1 MVSARAHPGL
11 TSAPRSSA
19 EALPGIDATLTP
31 HVRGRPVA
39 REQHDMISSSSV
51 YGLKM
56 QWTPEHSQWA
66 EQHFDI
72 SSTTRSPAHKTEAYR
87 AVSGHLQRSSTY
99 QYAWANDDISALTA
113 SNLLKKYAE
122 KYSGILE
129 MPGSYS
135 EAPGVPGVMNGRKS
149 ESEPWQDG
157 VYPMSCIPEGVSVRK
172 GGVAAASE
180 VVSGMCSSPGLASS
194 TLSEPSY
201 SSSSCGSHTA
211 TALHSSSMASQEY
224 GPAYS
229 GSYLHGSYSS
239 QSAPAPALPSPL
251 HSSGLLQPPP
261 PPPSHPTLV
270 PAYNGGSP
278 NLSSYNYPPAGYPA
292 QSSVGPGYSPGGA
305 PPPSSYLPSGIAAP
319 TPLPPSSALP
329 GYPYQSHNLT
339 PIAPTPLNSSSSN
352 SLKRKAFYM
361 SGQGEIDSSYGNF
374 GYSQARSSA
383 ESPMY
388 RVADS
393 SSANGGSNGTSGG
406 FDRSAEKSSLS
417 FNPQKQSSMS
427 SEQQRKYSSQATG
440 GPLTPPAYVSST
452 LGGSRS
458 ADSLASF
465 TSPSLSEQSADDHRL
480 HLSHSAPGPTSSSS
494 TSSSRPAEDQLK
506 TSDPH
511 LLDMVTSEIVQ
522 QGPPVDWSDIAG
534 LELAKATLKE
544 EVLWPILRPDMFSS
558 LGPRCVLLF
567 GPRGSGRT
575 LLGRCL
581 ASQLGAPFL
590 QLSGSMLATKW
601 LADGEKII
609 RASFLVARCR
619 QPSVLFISEVDM
631 VLSAHLSE
639 ESPINRL
646 KGELLAQLDSLL
658 IGSGED
664 GSNQVLVVCSTS
676 RPQDMDE
683 GLRRYFA
690 RRVLVPLPDSTARH
704 QILSQLLAQSQHK
717 YCLSE
722 EELALLVQR
731 TEGFSGLDLARLCQ
745 EAFVGLLHVSAQGMD
760 MSGMMPR
767 GQIRPLTYQ
776 DFESVFCKFQASIS
790 QKEIDTYTE
799 WNKMFGCSQ

>member
-1 MVSARAHPGL
+1 
-11 TSAPRSSA
+11 
-19 EALPGIDATLTP
+19 
-31 HVRGRPVA
+31 
-39 REQHDMISSSSV
+39 MISSSSV

-72 SSTTRSPAHKTEAYR
+72 SSTTRSPAHKAEAYR
-87 AVSGHLQRSSTY
+87 ALPGHLQRSTAY

-129 MPGSYS
+129 MPGGYS
-135 EAPGVPGVMNGRKS
+135 EAPGVMNGRKG

-201 SSSSCGSHTA
+201 SSSSCGSHSA

-229 GSYLHGSYSS
+229 GSYLHSSYSS
-239 QSAPAPALPSPL
+239 QSAPTPALPSPL

-319 TPLPPSSALP
+319 TPLPPSSTLP

-339 PIAPTPLNSSSSN
+339 PIAPTPLSSSSSN

-361 SGQGEIDSSYGNF
+361 TGQGEIDSSYANF
-374 GYSQARSSA
+374 AYGQSRSSA

-388 RVADS
+388 RIADS
-393 SSANGGSNGTSGG
+393 SSANGGTGGGG
-406 FDRSAEKSSLS
+406 FDRSAEKSSLP
-417 FNPQKQSSMS
+417 FNPQKQSTMS
-427 SEQQRKYSSQATG
+427 SEQRKYSSQAAG
-440 GPLTPPAYVSST
+440 GPLTPPAYGSST

-465 TSPSLSEQSADDHRL
+465 TSPSLSEQSAEDHRL
-480 HLSHSAPGPTSSSS
+480 HLSHSAPGPSSSS
-494 TSSSRPAEDQLK
+494 SSSSRHAEEQLK

-522 QGPPVDWSDIAG
+522 QGPPVDWCDIAG

-558 LGPRCVLLF
+558 LGPTPRCLLLF

-590 QLSGSMLATKW
+590 QLSGSTLATKW

-631 VLSAHLSE
+631 LLSAHLSE

-646 KGELLAQLDSLL
+646 KGELLGQLDSLL
-658 IGSGED
+658 MGSGED

-690 RRVLVPLPDSTARH
+690 RRVLVPLPDSVARH
-704 QILSQLLAQSQHK
+704 QIVTQLLAQSQHK

-745 EAFVGLLHVSAQGMD
+745 EALVGLLHVSAQGMD
-760 MSGMMPR
+760 MTGMMSR

>member
-1 MVSARAHPGL
+1 MN
-11 TSAPRSSA
+11 
-19 EALPGIDATLTP
+19 DASFCGVFTCFVLFL
-31 HVRGRPVA
+31 
-39 REQHDMISSSSV
+39 SLL
-51 YGLKM
+51 GLKM
-56 QWTPEHSQWA
+56 QWTPEQSQWA

-72 SSTTRSPAHKTEAYR
+72 SSTTRSPAHKAEAYR
-87 AVSGHLQRSSTY
+87 SVPGHLQRSASY

-129 MPGSYS
+129 MPASYT
-135 EAPGVPGVMNGRKS
+135 EAPGVPGVMNGRKGD
-149 ESEPWQDG
+149 SEPWQDG

-201 SSSSCGSHTA
+201 SGSSCGSHTA
-211 TALHSSSMASQEY
+211 TALHSSSSMPSQEY
-224 GPAYS
+224 GGAYS

-239 QSAPAPALPSPL
+239 QSGPTPAIPSPL

-261 PPPSHPTLV
+261 PAHPTLV

-292 QSSVGPGYSPGGA
+292 QSSVGPSYSPGGA

-339 PIAPTPLNSSSSN
+339 PIAPTPLSGSSSN

-361 SGQGEIDSSYGNF
+361 AGQGEIDSAYGNF
-374 GYSQARSSA
+374 GYGQARGSS

-388 RVADS
+388 RIADS
-393 SSANGGSNGTSGG
+393 SSSNGASNSNGATG
-406 FDRSAEKSSLS
+406 FDRAAEKSSLS
-417 FNPQKQSSMS
+417 FNSQKQS
-427 SEQQRKYSSQATG
+427 EQQQRKFNSQATG
-440 GPLTPPAYVSST
+440 GPLTPPAYVSSS

-458 ADSLASF
+458 ADSLVNF
-465 TSPSLSEQSADDHRL
+465 TSPSLGEQGTDDHRL
-480 HLSHSAPGPTSSSS
+480 HLSHSAPGTASSSS
-494 TSSSRPAEDQLK
+494 SSASSSRPAEEQLK

-534 LELAKATLKE
+534 LEVAKATLKE
-544 EVLWPILRPDMFSS
+544 DVLWPILRPDMFSS
-558 LGPRCVLLF
+558 LGPAPRCVLLF

-590 QLSGSMLATKW
+590 QLSGSTLATKW

-631 VLSAHLSE
+631 LLSAHVSE
-639 ESPINRL
+639 ESPIARL

-658 IGSGED
+658 MGSGED
-664 GSNQVLVVCSTS
+664 AGNQVLVVCSTS

-683 GLRRYFA
+683 GLRRYFS
-690 RRVLVPLPDSTARH
+690 RRVLVPLPDGAARH
-704 QILSQLLAQSQHK
+704 QILNQLLAQSQHK

-731 TEGFSGLDLARLCQ
+731 TEGFSGLDLARVCQ
-745 EAFVGLLHVSAQGMD
+745 EALVSLLHVSAQGMD

-767 GQIRPLTYQ
+767 GQVRPLTYQ
-776 DFESVFCKFQASIS
+776 DFESVFCKFQVSIS

>member
-1 MVSARAHPGL
+1 MH
-11 TSAPRSSA
+11 
-19 EALPGIDATLTP
+19 
-31 HVRGRPVA
+31 
-39 REQHDMISSSSV
+39 HDMISSSSV

-72 SSTTRSPAHKTEAYR
+72 SSTTRSPAHKAEAYR
-87 AVSGHLQRSSTY
+87 AVSGHLQRSATY

-129 MPGSYS
+129 MPASYS
-135 EAPGVPGVMNGRKS
+135 EVPGVPGVMNGRKG

-180 VVSGMCSSPGLASS
+180 VVSGICSSPGLASS

-201 SSSSCGSHTA
+201 SSSSCGSHSA
-211 TALHSSSMASQEY
+211 TALHSSSMTTQEY
-224 GPAYS
+224 GPTYS
-229 GSYLHGSYSS
+229 GSYLHSSYSS
-239 QSAPAPALPSPL
+239 QSAPTAALPSPL

-261 PPPSHPTLV
+261 PPSHPTIV

-352 SLKRKAFYM
+352 TLKRKAFYM
-361 SGQGEIDSSYGNF
+361 TGQGEMDSSYGNF
-374 GYSQARSSA
+374 GYPQARSST

-393 SSANGGSNGTSGG
+393 SSANGGSSSGGGGG
-406 FDRSAEKSSLS
+406 FDRNPEKSSLP
-417 FNPQKQSSMS
+417 FNPQKQSTMP
-427 SEQQRKYSSQATG
+427 SEQQQRKYGSQATG

-465 TSPSLSEQSADDHRL
+465 TSPSLSEQGADDHRL

-494 TSSSRPAEDQLK
+494 SASSRPAEEQLK
-506 TSDPH
+506 TCDPH
-511 LLDMVTSEIVQ
+511 LLDLVTSEIIQ

-534 LELAKATLKE
+534 LELAKVTLKE

-558 LGPRCVLLF
+558 LGPAPRCVLLF

-581 ASQLGAPFL
+581 ASQLGATFL
-590 QLSGSMLATKW
+590 QLSGSTLATKW
-601 LADGEKII
+601 LADGEEII

-619 QPSVLFISEVDM
+619 QPSILFISEVDM
-631 VLSAHLSE
+631 LLSAHVSE
-639 ESPINRL
+639 ESPITRL
-646 KGELLAQLDSLL
+646 KGELLTQLDSLL
-658 IGSGED
+658 MSSGED
-664 GSNQVLVVCSTS
+664 GGNQVLVICSTS

-683 GLRRYFA
+683 GLRRYFT
-690 RRVLVPLPDSTARH
+690 RRVLVPLPDSAARH
-704 QILSQLLAQSQHK
+704 QIMNQVLAQSQHK
-717 YCLSE
+717 FCLSE

-745 EAFVGLLHVSAQGMD
+745 EALVGLLHVSAQGMD
-760 MSGMMPR
+760 MTGMMPR

-776 DFESVFCKFQASIS
+776 DIEGVCCKFQASIS

>member
-1 MVSARAHPGL
+1 
-11 TSAPRSSA
+11 
-19 EALPGIDATLTP
+19 
-31 HVRGRPVA
+31 
-39 REQHDMISSSSV
+39 MISSSSV

-72 SSTTRSPAHKTEAYR
+72 SSTTRSPAHKAEAYR
-87 AVSGHLQRSSTY
+87 AVPGHLQRSAAY

-135 EAPGVPGVMNGRKS
+135 EAPGAMNGRKG
-149 ESEPWQDG
+149 EPEPWQDG

-201 SSSSCGSHTA
+201 SSSSCGSHAA
-211 TALHSSSMASQEY
+211 TALHSASMASQEY

-229 GSYLHGSYSS
+229 GSYLHSSYSS
-239 QSAPAPALPSPL
+239 QSAPTPALPSPL

-261 PPPSHPTLV
+261 PAHPTLV

-319 TPLPPSSALP
+319 TPLPPSSTLP

-339 PIAPTPLNSSSSN
+339 PIAPTPLNGSSSN

-361 SGQGEIDSSYGNF
+361 AGQAELDSSYANF
-374 GYSQARSSA
+374 GYGQARSSA

-388 RVADS
+388 RIADS
-393 SSANGGSNGTSGG
+393 SSANGGSNGAGGG
-406 FDRSAEKSSLS
+406 FDRSAEKSSLP
-417 FNPQKQSSMS
+417 FNPQKQSAMS
-427 SEQQRKYSSQATG
+427 SEQQQRKYGGQAAG

-458 ADSLASF
+458 ADSLAGF
-465 TSPSLSEQSADDHRL
+465 TSPSLGEQGGGADDHRL
-480 HLSHSAPGPTSSSS
+480 HLSHPAPGPTSSSS
-494 TSSSRPAEDQLK
+494 SSSSRPAEEQLK

-558 LGPRCVLLF
+558 LGPAPRCVLLF

-590 QLSGSMLATKW
+590 QLSGSTLATKW
-601 LADGEKII
+601 LADGEKIL

-631 VLSAHLSE
+631 LLSAHLSD
-639 ESPINRL
+639 ESPVNRL

-658 IGSGED
+658 MGSGDD
-664 GSNQVLVVCSTS
+664 GGGNQVLVVCSTS

-690 RRVLVPLPDSTARH
+690 RRVLAPPPDSAARH
-704 QILSQLLAQSQHK
+704 QIVNQLLVQSQHK

-745 EAFVGLLHVSAQGMD
+745 EALVGLLHVSAQGMD
-760 MSGMMPR
+760 MTGMMAR
-767 GQIRPLTYQ
+767 GGQIRPLTYP
-776 DFESVFCKFQASIS
+776 DIESVFCKFQASIS
-790 QKEIDTYTE
+790 QKELDTYTE

>member
-1 MVSARAHPGL
+1 
-11 TSAPRSSA
+11 
-19 EALPGIDATLTP
+19 
-31 HVRGRPVA
+31 
-39 REQHDMISSSSV
+39 
-51 YGLKM
+51 M

-72 SSTTRSPAHKTEAYR
+72 SSTTRSPAHKAEAYR
-87 AVSGHLQRSSTY
+87 AVPGHLQRSATY

-129 MPGSYS
+129 MPGAYS
-135 EAPGVPGVMNGRKS
+135 EAPGVPGVMNGRKG

-180 VVSGMCSSPGLASS
+180 
-194 TLSEPSY
+194 
-201 SSSSCGSHTA
+201 
-211 TALHSSSMASQEY
+211 EY

-229 GSYLHGSYSS
+229 SSYLHSSYSS
-239 QSAPAPALPSPL
+239 QSTPAPALPSPL

-319 TPLPPSSALP
+319 TPLPPSSTLP

-361 SGQGEIDSSYGNF
+361 TGQGEIDSSYGNF
-374 GYSQARSSA
+374 GYGQARSSA

-388 RVADS
+388 RIADS
-393 SSANGGSNGTSGG
+393 SSANGGSSGGG
-406 FDRSAEKSSLS
+406 FDRSAEKSSLP
-417 FNPQKQSSMS
+417 FNPQKQSTMS
-427 SEQQRKYSSQATG
+427 SEQQQRKYSNQASG

-458 ADSLASF
+458 ADSLVSF
-465 TSPSLSEQSADDHRL
+465 TSPSLSEQGADDHRL
-480 HLSHSAPGPTSSSS
+480 HLSHSAPGTTSSSS
-494 TSSSRPAEDQLK
+494 TSSSRPAEEQLK

-558 LGPRCVLLF
+558 LGPAPRCVLLF

-590 QLSGSMLATKW
+590 QLSG
-601 LADGEKII
+601 
-609 RASFLVARCR
+609 FH
-619 QPSVLFISEVDM
+619 PSVLFISEVDM
-631 VLSAHLSE
+631 LLSAHLSE

-658 IGSGED
+658 MGSGED
-664 GSNQVLVVCSTS
+664 GGNQVLVVCSTS

-704 QILSQLLAQSQHK
+704 QIVNQLLAQSQHK

-745 EAFVGLLHVSAQGMD
+745 EALVGLLHVSAQGMD
-760 MSGMMPR
+760 MTGMMPR
-767 GQIRPLTYQ
+767 GQVRPLTYQ

>member
-1 MVSARAHPGL
+1 
-11 TSAPRSSA
+11 
-19 EALPGIDATLTP
+19 
-31 HVRGRPVA
+31 
-39 REQHDMISSSSV
+39 
-51 YGLKM
+51 M

-72 SSTTRSPAHKTEAYR
+72 SSTTRSPAHKAEAYR
-87 AVSGHLQRSSTY
+87 AVPSHLQRSATY

-129 MPGSYS
+129 MPGSYV
-135 EAPGVPGVMNGRKS
+135 EGPGVMNGRKG

-157 VYPMSCIPEGVSVRK
+157 VYPMSCIPEGVPVRK
-172 GGVAAASE
+172 GGMAAASE

-201 SSSSCGSHTA
+201 SSSSCGSHAA
-211 TALHSSSMASQEY
+211 TALHSSSMPSQEY

-261 PPPSHPTLV
+261 PLPSHPTLV

-305 PPPSSYLPSGIAAP
+305 APPSSYLPSGIAAP

-339 PIAPTPLNSSSSN
+339 PIAPTPLSSSSSN

-361 SGQGEIDSSYGNF
+361 TGQGEIDSSYANF
-374 GYSQARSSA
+374 GYGQARSSA

-393 SSANGGSNGTSGG
+393 SNSNGGSNSASVSG
-406 FDRSAEKSSLS
+406 FDRSAEKSALP
-417 FNPQKQSSMS
+417 FNPQKSAMS

-440 GPLTPPAYVSST
+440 GPLTPPAYASSA

-458 ADSLASF
+458 ADSIASF
-465 TSPSLSEQSADDHRL
+465 TSPALSEQGADDHRL
-480 HLSHSAPGPTSSSS
+480 HLSHSGAGPTSSSS
-494 TSSSRPAEDQLK
+494 SSSSRHAEEQLK

-534 LELAKATLKE
+534 LELAKASLKE

-558 LGPRCVLLF
+558 LGPAPRCVLLF

-590 QLSGSMLATKW
+590 QLSGSTLATKW

-631 VLSAHLSE
+631 LLSAHLSE

-658 IGSGED
+658 LGED

-704 QILSQLLAQSQHK
+704 QIVSQLLAQSQHK

-722 EELALLVQR
+722 EELALLVQH
-731 TEGFSGLDLARLCQ
+731 TEGSSGLDLARLCQ
-745 EAFVGLLHVSAQGMD
+745 EALVGLLHVSTQGMD
-760 MSGMMPR
+760 LTGMMPR
-767 GQIRPLTYQ
+767 GQIPPLTYQ

>member
-1 MVSARAHPGL
+1 MLKPAIPPSL
-11 TSAPRSSA
+11 C
-19 EALPGIDATLTP
+19 
-31 HVRGRPVA
+31 
-39 REQHDMISSSSV
+39 
-51 YGLKM
+51 LKM

-72 SSTTRSPAHKTEAYR
+72 SSTTRSPAHKAEAYR
-87 AVSGHLQRSSTY
+87 AVPGHLQRSATY

-129 MPGSYS
+129 MPVSYS
-135 EAPGVPGVMNGRKS
+135 EAPGVPGVMNGRKG

-211 TALHSSSMASQEY
+211 TALHSSSMPSQEY
-224 GPAYS
+224 GAAYS
-229 GSYLHGSYSS
+229 SSYLHSSYSS
-239 QSAPAPALPSPL
+239 QSGPTPALPSPL

-261 PPPSHPTLV
+261 PPPSHPALV

-278 NLSSYNYPPAGYPA
+278 NLSSYNYPPAGYSA

-319 TPLPPSSALP
+319 TPLPPSSTLP

-361 SGQGEIDSSYGNF
+361 TGQGEIDSTYSNF
-374 GYSQARSSA
+374 GYGQARSSA

-388 RVADS
+388 RIADS
-393 SSANGGSNGTSGG
+393 SSANGGSNSASGGG
-406 FDRSAEKSSLS
+406 FDRG
-417 FNPQKQSSMS
+417 
-427 SEQQRKYSSQATG
+427 RKYSSQATG

-458 ADSLASF
+458 ADSLVSF
-465 TSPSLSEQSADDHRL
+465 TSPSLSEQGADDHRL
-480 HLSHSAPGPTSSSS
+480 HLSHSAP
-494 TSSSRPAEDQLK
+494 
-506 TSDPH
+506 
-511 LLDMVTSEIVQ
+511 
-522 QGPPVDWSDIAG
+522 
-534 LELAKATLKE
+534 ELAKATLKE

-558 LGPRCVLLF
+558 LGPAPRCLLLF

-590 QLSGSMLATKW
+590 QLSGSTLATKW

-631 VLSAHLSE
+631 LLSAHISE

-646 KGELLAQLDSLL
+646 KGELLAHLDSLL
-658 IGSGED
+658 MGSGED
-664 GSNQVLVVCSTS
+664 AGNQVLVVCSTS

-683 GLRRYFA
+683 GLRRYFS
-690 RRVLVPLPDSTARH
+690 RRVLVPLPDTTARH
-704 QILSQLLAQSQHK
+704 QIMNQLLAQSQHK
-717 YCLSE
+717 YCVSE

-745 EAFVGLLHVSAQGMD
+745 EALVGLLHVSAQGMD
-760 MSGMMPR
+760 MTGIMPR
-767 GQIRPLTYQ
+767 GQVRPLTYQ

-799 WNKMFGCSQ
+799 WNKISHMQG

>member
-1 MVSARAHPGL
+1 
-11 TSAPRSSA
+11 
-19 EALPGIDATLTP
+19 
-31 HVRGRPVA
+31 
-39 REQHDMISSSSV
+39 MISSSSV

-72 SSTTRSPAHKTEAYR
+72 SSTTRSPAHKAEAYR
-87 AVSGHLQRSSTY
+87 AVPGHLQRSATY

-135 EAPGVPGVMNGRKS
+135 EAPGVMNGRKG

-211 TALHSSSMASQEY
+211 TALHSSSMPSQEY

-229 GSYLHGSYSS
+229 SSYLHSSYSS

-251 HSSGLLQPPP
+251 HSSGLLQPP

-319 TPLPPSSALP
+319 TPLPPSSTLP

-361 SGQGEIDSSYGNF
+361 TGQGEIDSAYANF
-374 GYSQARSSA
+374 GYGQARSSA
-383 ESPMY
+383 DSPMY
-388 RVADS
+388 RIADS
-393 SSANGGSNGTSGG
+393 SSANGGSNSAGGGG
-406 FDRSAEKSSLS
+406 FDRSAEKSSLP
-417 FNPQKQSSMS
+417 FNPQKQSTMS

-440 GPLTPPAYVSST
+440 GPLTPPAYVTST

-458 ADSLASF
+458 ADSLVSF
-465 TSPSLSEQSADDHRL
+465 TSPSLSEQGADDHRL

-494 TSSSRPAEDQLK
+494 TSSTRPAEEQLK

-558 LGPRCVLLF
+558 LGPAPRCVLLF

-590 QLSGSMLATKW
+590 QLSGSTLATKW
-601 LADGEKII
+601 LAEGEKII

-631 VLSAHLSE
+631 LLSAHLSE

-658 IGSGED
+658 MGSGED
-664 GSNQVLVVCSTS
+664 GGNQVLVVCSTS

-704 QILSQLLAQSQHK
+704 QIMNQLLAQSQHK

-731 TEGFSGLDLARLCQ
+731 TEGFSGLDLARSCQ
-745 EAFVGLLHVSAQGMD
+745 EALISLLHVSAQGMD
-760 MSGMMPR
+760 MTGMMAR
-767 GQIRPLTYQ
+767 GQVRPLTYQ

>member
-1 MVSARAHPGL
+1 
-11 TSAPRSSA
+11 
-19 EALPGIDATLTP
+19 
-31 HVRGRPVA
+31 
-39 REQHDMISSSSV
+39 MISSSSV

-87 AVSGHLQRSSTY
+87 AVPGHLQRSVTY

-135 EAPGVPGVMNGRKS
+135 EAPGVPGVMNGRKG

-157 VYPMSCIPEGVSVRK
+157 VYPMSCIPEGVAVRK

-211 TALHSSSMASQEY
+211 TALHSSSMPSQEY

-229 GSYLHGSYSS
+229 GSYLHSSYSS

-270 PAYNGGSP
+270 QAYNGGSP

-319 TPLPPSSALP
+319 TPLPPSSTLP

-339 PIAPTPLNSSSSN
+339 PIAPTPLNSSSSS

-361 SGQGEIDSSYGNF
+361 TGQGEIDSSYGNF

-393 SSANGGSNGTSGG
+393 SSANGGSSSASGG
-406 FDRSAEKSSLS
+406 FDRSAEKSSLP
-417 FNPQKQSSMS
+417 FNPQKQSTIQ
-427 SEQQRKYSSQATG
+427 SEQQQRKYSSQATG

-465 TSPSLSEQSADDHRL
+465 TSPTLSEQGADDHRL
-480 HLSHSAPGPTSSSS
+480 HLSHSVPGPTSSSS

-506 TSDPH
+506 NSDPH

-544 EVLWPILRPDMFSS
+544 EVLWPILRPDMFSN
-558 LGPRCVLLF
+558 LGPAPRCVLLF

-601 LADGEKII
+601 LTEGEKII

-631 VLSAHLSE
+631 LLSAHLSE

-646 KGELLAQLDSLL
+646 KGELLTQLDSLL
-658 IGSGED
+658 MGSSED
-664 GSNQVLVVCSTS
+664 GGNQVLVVCSTS

-690 RRVLVPLPDSTARH
+690 RRVLVPLPDSAARH
-704 QILSQLLAQSQHK
+704 QIVNQVLAQSQHK

-745 EAFVGLLHVSAQGMD
+745 EALVGLLHVSAQGMD
-760 MSGMMPR
+760 MTGMMPR